1 VSPSGPRPGLE
12 RERRAWAEQRLLI
25 GVDEAGRGPLAGPV
39 VAAAVVFPFACGER
53 SGPAEARNG
62 KRGRMP
68 VAGLRDS
75 KTLPLRERERLF
87 PEIQAA
93 AVRVAVGAAS
103 VREIDRINIRKA
115 SALAMRR
122 AVLRL
127 FGLPLTA
134 HHSPLTGDVPL
145 TAHCSPLT
153 DTTLT
158 LEFCTIL
165 IDGLPLPELGL
176 RHEALVD
183 GDARCCSIA
192 AAGII
197 AKVVRDRLMVRLSA
211 RYHGYGWETNV
222 GYHTDQHLAGLA
234 ALGVTRHHR
243 LTFAPLAQRDLFE
256 EAAGLA
262 TPGA

>member
-1 VSPSGPRPGLE
+1 
-12 RERRAWAEQRLLI
+12 
-25 GVDEAGRGPLAGPV
+25 
-39 VAAAVVFPFACGER
+39 
-53 SGPAEARNG
+53 
-62 KRGRMP
+62 MP

-75 KTLPLRERERLF
+75 KTLPLHARERLF

-93 AVRVAVGAAS
+93 AIRVGVGAAS

-127 FGLPLTA
+127 FGYPLTA
-134 HHSPLTGDVPL
+134 HRSLLTGEVPL
-145 TAHCSPLT
+145 TAHRSPLT
-153 DTTLT
+153 DSILS
-158 LEFCTIL
+158 LEHCVVL

-176 RHEALVD
+176 PHEALVD

-211 RYHGYGWETNV
+211 RYHGYGWETNA

>member
-1 VSPSGPRPGLE
+1 
-12 RERRAWAEQRLLI
+12 LLI

-53 SGPAEARNG
+53 SGPTKSSNGSPG

-68 VAGLRDS
+68 VPGLRDS
-75 KTLPLRERERLF
+75 KTLPLHARERLF

-93 AVRVAVGAAS
+93 AIRVAVGAAS
-103 VREIDRINIRKA
+103 AREIDRINIRKA

-127 FGLPLTA
+127 LGLPVSDQRSTVNGLTVNGQRSTVHA
-134 HHSPLTGDVPL
+134 ILSLD
-145 TAHCSPLT
+145 HCV
-153 DTTLT
+153 
-158 LEFCTIL
+158 IL

-176 RHEALVD
+176 PHEALVD

-234 ALGVTRHHR
+234 SFGVTRHHR

-256 EAAGLA
+256 EAGGLA

>member
-1 VSPSGPRPGLE
+1 
-12 RERRAWAEQRLLI
+12 
-25 GVDEAGRGPLAGPV
+25 
-39 VAAAVVFPFACGER
+39 
-53 SGPAEARNG
+53 
-62 KRGRMP
+62 MP

-75 KTLPLRERERLF
+75 KTLPLHARERLF

-93 AVRVAVGAAS
+93 AIRIGVGAAS

-127 FGLPLTA
+127 LGLPVNGQRSTVNGLANGQPSTVNVLT
-134 HHSPLTGDVPL
+134 
-145 TAHCSPLT
+145 TANGQRSTVHAILSLEHCV
-153 DTTLT
+153 
-158 LEFCTIL
+158 IL

-176 RHEALVD
+176 PHEALVD

-211 RYHGYGWETNV
+211 RYHGYGWETNA

-256 EAAGLA
+256 EAAGLV

>member
-1 VSPSGPRPGLE
+1 
-12 RERRAWAEQRLLI
+12 LLI

-53 SGPAEARNG
+53 AGPARAPNAAPG

-75 KTLPLRERERLF
+75 KTLPLHARERLF

-93 AVRVAVGAAS
+93 AIRIGVGAAS

-127 FGLPLTA
+127 CGLPVHGPQSTV
-134 HHSPLTGDVPL
+134 SGV
-145 TAHCSPLT
+145 
-153 DTTLT
+153 TTVNGQSSTVSGFTTINGQRSTVHAILS
-158 LEFCTIL
+158 LERCVIL

-176 RHEALVD
+176 PHEALVD

-211 RYHGYGWETNV
+211 RYHGYGWETNA

-256 EAAGLA
+256 EAAGLV

>member
-1 VSPSGPRPGLE
+1 
-12 RERRAWAEQRLLI
+12 LLI

-53 SGPAEARNG
+53 SGPPKSSNGGPG

-75 KTLPLRERERLF
+75 KTLPLHARERLF
-87 PEIQAA
+87 PEIHAA
-93 AVRVAVGAAS
+93 AIRVAVGAAS

-127 FGLPLTA
+127 LG
-134 HHSPLTGDVPL
+134 HSVNGQPSTVCAFTTVSLE
-145 TAHCSPLT
+145 HCV
-153 DTTLT
+153 
-158 LEFCTIL
+158 IL

-176 RHEALVD
+176 PHEALVD

-211 RYHGYGWETNV
+211 RYHGYGWATNA

-234 ALGVTRHHR
+234 AFGVTRHHR

-262 TPGA
+262 TP

>member
-1 VSPSGPRPGLE
+1 
-12 RERRAWAEQRLLI
+12 LLI

-53 SGPAEARNG
+53 SGPPAPLSGRPA

-75 KTLPLRERERLF
+75 KTLPLHERERLF
-87 PEIQAA
+87 PEIRAA
-93 AVRVAVGAAS
+93 AIRVAVGAAS

-127 FGLPLTA
+127 FGLPVNGQRSAPDPSVPVTG
-134 HHSPLTGDVPL
+134 HWSPVTGFSL
-145 TAHCSPLT
+145 ST
-153 DTTLT
+153 
-158 LEFCTIL
+158 CTIL

-176 RHEALVD
+176 PHEALVD

-211 RYHGYGWETNV
+211 RYHGYGWETNA

>member
-1 VSPSGPRPGLE
+1 
-12 RERRAWAEQRLLI
+12 
-25 GVDEAGRGPLAGPV
+25 
-39 VAAAVVFPFACGER
+39 
-53 SGPAEARNG
+53 
-62 KRGRMP
+62 MP

-75 KTLPLRERERLF
+75 KTLPLHARERLF
-87 PEIQAA
+87 PEIHAA
-93 AVRVAVGAAS
+93 AIRVGVGAAS

-127 FGLPLTA
+127 FGLPVTGHQSPVTDHRSPVAGHWSPVTA
-134 HHSPLTGDVPL
+134 FSLST
-145 TAHCSPLT
+145 
-153 DTTLT
+153 
-158 LEFCTIL
+158 CTIL

-176 RHEALVD
+176 PHDALVD

-211 RYHGYGWETNV
+211 RYHGYGWETNA

-256 EAAGLA
+256 EVAGFV
-262 TPGA
+262 TPEA

>member
-1 VSPSGPRPGLE
+1 
-12 RERRAWAEQRLLI
+12 
-25 GVDEAGRGPLAGPV
+25 
-39 VAAAVVFPFACGER
+39 
-53 SGPAEARNG
+53 
-62 KRGRMP
+62 
-68 VAGLRDS
+68 
-75 KTLPLRERERLF
+75 
-87 PEIQAA
+87 
-93 AVRVAVGAAS
+93 

-122 AVLRL
+122 AVLHL
-127 FGLPLTA
+127 LGIPLTA
-134 HHSPLTGDVPL
+134 HRAPLTEAAPL

-153 DTTLT
+153 LDQ
-158 LEFCTIL
+158 CTIL

-176 RHEALVD
+176 PHEALVD

-211 RYHGYGWETNV
+211 RYHGYGWETNA

-243 LTFAPLAQRDLFE
+243 LTFAPLAQHDLF
-256 EAAGLA
+256 A
-262 TPGA
+262 

>member
-1 VSPSGPRPGLE
+1 MSSSGPRPGLE
-12 RERRAWAEQRLLI
+12 PERRAWADRRLLI

-53 SGPAEARNG
+53 SGPTRPPNAPPG

-75 KTLPLRERERLF
+75 KTLPLHTRERLF

-93 AVRVAVGAAS
+93 AIRVAVGAAS
-103 VREIDRINIRKA
+103 VREIDRVNIRKA

-127 FGLPLTA
+127 LGYQLTR
-134 HHSPLTGDVPL
+134 SPLTDEVPL
-145 TAHCSPLT
+145 TAHRSPLT
-153 DTTLT
+153 DASLS
-158 LEFCTIL
+158 LERCVIL

-176 RHEALVD
+176 PHEALVD

-211 RYHGYGWETNV
+211 RYHGYGWETNA

-243 LTFAPLAQRDLFE
+243 LSFAPLAQRDLFE
-256 EAAGLA
+256 EAFA
-262 TPGA
+262 TPEA

>member
-1 VSPSGPRPGLE
+1 
-12 RERRAWAEQRLLI
+12 LLI

-53 SGPAEARNG
+53 SGPTKSSNGSPG

-68 VAGLRDS
+68 VPGLRDS
-75 KTLPLRERERLF
+75 KTLPLHARERLF

-93 AVRVAVGAAS
+93 AIRVAVGAAS

-127 FGLPLTA
+127 LGHPVNGQPSTVSSFTTVNLE
-134 HHSPLTGDVPL
+134 
-145 TAHCSPLT
+145 HCV
-153 DTTLT
+153 
-158 LEFCTIL
+158 IL

-176 RHEALVD
+176 PHEALVD

-211 RYHGYGWETNV
+211 RYHGYGWETNA

>member
-1 VSPSGPRPGLE
+1 
-12 RERRAWAEQRLLI
+12 LLI

-53 SGPAEARNG
+53 SGPTKSSNGSPG

-68 VAGLRDS
+68 VPGLRDS
-75 KTLPLRERERLF
+75 KTLPLHARERLF

-93 AVRVAVGAAS
+93 AIRVGVGAAS

-127 FGLPLTA
+127 FGLPFNGQRSTVHAILN
-134 HHSPLTGDVPL
+134 LE
-145 TAHCSPLT
+145 HCA
-153 DTTLT
+153 
-158 LEFCTIL
+158 IL

-176 RHEALVD
+176 PHEALVD

-211 RYHGYGWETNV
+211 RYHGYGWETNA

-234 ALGVTRHHR
+234 SFGVTRHHR

-256 EAAGLA
+256 EAAGLV

>member
-1 VSPSGPRPGLE
+1 
-12 RERRAWAEQRLLI
+12 LI

-53 SGPAEARNG
+53 RRPAAPEGGNDG

-75 KTLPLRERERLF
+75 KTLPLQARERLF
-87 PEIQAA
+87 PEIKAA
-93 AVRVAVGAAS
+93 AIRVAVGAAS

-127 FGLPLTA
+127 FGHPVDDQRSTVNGLTTVNGQPSTVHA
-134 HHSPLTGDVPL
+134 ILSLE
-145 TAHCSPLT
+145 HCV
-153 DTTLT
+153 
-158 LEFCTIL
+158 IL

-176 RHEALVD
+176 PHQALVD

-256 EAAGLA
+256 EAAGFA

>member
-1 VSPSGPRPGLE
+1 
-12 RERRAWAEQRLLI
+12 
-25 GVDEAGRGPLAGPV
+25 
-39 VAAAVVFPFACGER
+39 
-53 SGPAEARNG
+53 
-62 KRGRMP
+62 MP

-75 KTLPLRERERLF
+75 KTLPLQARERLF
-87 PEIQAA
+87 PEIKAA
-93 AVRVAVGAAS
+93 AIRVAVGAAS

-134 HHSPLTGDVPL
+134 YRSPLTDEAPL

-153 DTTLT
+153 LDQ
-158 LEFCTIL
+158 CTIL

-176 RHEALVD
+176 PHLALVD

-211 RYHGYGWETNV
+211 RYQGYGWETNV

-256 EAAGLA
+256 EAAGFA